1 MNNEQRIEQ
10 VFYGVDFFRKKK
22 CCRQAKSSKVF
33 LQKKLSAG
41 WLNLRNREEEFV
53 PFFQKIP
60 DLISQIFPQGQKIL
74 GYQPRPF
81 CINYFLSFSYF
92 STNHKDH
99 TLDFRFSFSLFYI

>member
-41 WLNLRNREEEFV
+41 RLNLRKDGTTASYCTGLKTLR
-53 PFFQKIP
+53 K
-60 DLISQIFPQGQKIL
+60 
-74 GYQPRPF
+74 
-81 CINYFLSFSYF
+81 LSGPGL
-92 STNHKDH
+92 
-99 TLDFRFSFSLFYI
+99 TLSG

>member
-53 PFFQKIP
+53 PFFSKNSRFNIANFSSRTENP
-60 DLISQIFPQGQKIL
+60 RLSAEAFLIV
-74 GYQPRPF
+74 
-81 CINYFLSFSYF
+81 
-92 STNHKDH
+92 T
-99 TLDFRFSFSLFYI
+99 